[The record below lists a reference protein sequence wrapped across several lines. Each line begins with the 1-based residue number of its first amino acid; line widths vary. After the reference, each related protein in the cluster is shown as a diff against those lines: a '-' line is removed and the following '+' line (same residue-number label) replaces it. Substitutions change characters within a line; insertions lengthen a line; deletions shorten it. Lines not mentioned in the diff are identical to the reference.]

1 MIREK
6 EKLDCATAQ
15 PNFFSLSFF
24 FFLFVLSA
32 KSVLYILVLSV
43 LQIISYPRFMRV
55 DQAALLQKLPVR
67 TKLYV
72 VIRNKLLF
80 LITF

>member
-1 MIREK
+1 V
-6 EKLDCATAQ
+6 Q
-15 PNFFSLSFF
+15 
-24 FFLFVLSA
+24 
-32 KSVLYILVLSV
+32 YILVLSV

-55 DQAALLQKLPVR
+55 DQAALFQKLPVR

>member
-15 PNFFSLSFF
+15 PNFFSLSF

-55 DQAALLQKLPVR
+55 DQAALFQKLPVR